1 MGGEVHGGAQRRE
14 GWIYLALLCVMS
26 LSPGRAEAAPPG
38 DADALPGVLEPRGDR
53 DGGGLPKPPGPERGG
68 IGTDPGGETGETG
81 EPAGDPAEL
90 RALEFDIHYSRAQRL
105 DRENRIEEAI
115 REFTAALKLQRGDAE
130 SLRQRAHLY
139 YRRPRRKK
147 CPRRAIADLKLLRT
161 YDPVDLWIEER
172 ETVFAWMAECGD
184 RYRDER
190 LNLAVEMAEEPLG
203 AEGRPDDIRFTL
215 AKLRIEQAESLGSA
229 REAEALREQALDDL
243 ERYRLEC
250 EKAGKTPQAEALSRL
265 AGSYHDDGEAKRA
278 IAVYNQLIEAY
289 PGDPL
294 SRRAKQAVEELEL
307 ELELA
312 TIEKEQGGRPTPEAR
327 ASFDRALEAIQRDDL
342 VTAES
347 ELQRTIKDSPWFQ
360 RARYVQGLVYARQE
374 RYADAVHELRMAIR
388 LDRFDYEAHM
398 RLGLIYAKR
407 LSPTE
412 DHQAIEHLEK
422 ALELRPDLHQLR
434 LFLGELYARTNRE
447 RARVH
452 YRRFLEEVSPV
463 HPDYARA
470 SEALRN
476 LDYRLREEEPAIPLA
491 PPGELRRLDPELQ
504 RMINEAYLRVGDDGD
519 WGQAD
524 KILRRALKKFPG
536 EFVVL
541 NELAKVA
548 SADNRP
554 GDAREFWERSLELRE
569 DQREVHERLGLLL
582 SKELPDEALPHL
594 QRAAELGSTIGRFLV
609 AQLLL
614 DQYRVFQASEQLDL
628 YMSEASDFDLH
639 WDVAQQLRKEL
650 DAWFLQ
656 LYVLASVLGLALLSL
671 PALRI
676 YRRFRGASLSQLLE
690 RAPTSFPE
698 VARILSLIRHE
709 ILKHNTAFL
718 SDVGRALEVDEPG
731 AENRAAIVAR
741 RLFGEPDRRRRRR
754 RRKVHADRGLS
765 TRDQGIYGRFLGYVD
780 ELEKVSR
787 SHGVTLNL
795 HRKDPIFREMIRSFE
810 SLRGL
815 GELRHG
821 AGNTSRKLE
830 WSKRLLRSGHVLGR
844 DAFERLSSLIQ
855 SLCIVRVDAETLEEV
870 HALVVAESQFAGM
883 EIAAPELRGEGAAIR
898 VFRTDLDDILTNVIR
913 NSLHSSVLYAP
924 KPIRLG
930 VELVN
935 EMDEITGLT
944 TLAIRIKDQSAEKL
958 SNEMLRG
965 RYVERGMGI
974 TADLLSRYDGSI
986 AVEPEPGWQK
996 AVVLRFFTVEEE
1008 A

>member
-1 MGGEVHGGAQRRE
+1 PDTDDED
-14 GWIYLALLCVMS
+14 
-26 LSPGRAEAAPPG
+26 G
-38 DADALPGVLEPRGDR
+38 DT
-53 DGGGLPKPPGPERGG
+53 DGLDVP
-68 IGTDPGGETGETG
+68 D
-81 EPAGDPAEL
+81 GDPAEM
-90 RALEFDIHYSRAQRL
+90 RALEFDIHLSRAQRFE
-105 DRENRIEEAI
+105 REGRVDEAI
-115 REFTAALKLQRGDAE
+115 REYSSALKLQRGDPGA
-130 SLRQRAHLY
+130 LRGRAHLHY
-139 YRRPRRKK
+139 TKPKRRS
-147 CPRRAIADLKLLRT
+147 CPRRAIADLKMLRT
-161 YDPVDLWIEER
+161 YDPRGLWLEER
-172 ETVFAWMAECGD
+172 ANVFAWMAECGE
-184 RYRDER
+184 RYQDER
-190 LNLAVEMAEEPLG
+190 LNLAVEMAEEDP
-203 AEGRPDDIRFTL
+203 ETPGRPDDIRFTL
-215 AKLRIEQAESLGSA
+215 AKLRLERAESLGST
-229 REAEALREQALDDL
+229 REAQALRDEAIGDI
-243 ERYRLEC
+243 ERYREEC
-250 EKAGKTPQAEALSRL
+250 TRDGRTPQAEALSRL
-265 AGSYHDDGEAKRA
+265 AGSYQDRGETAKA
-278 IAVYNQLIEAY
+278 ISVYTQLISAY
-289 PGDPL
+289 PGHPL
-294 SRRAKQAVEELEL
+294 SQRARKAVEDLQL

-312 TIEKEQGGRPTPEAR
+312 TIEKEQGGRPTPEAQ
-327 ASFDRALEAIQRDDL
+327 ASFDRAVEAIKRNDL

-374 RYADAVHELRMAIR
+374 RFADAVHELRMAIR

-412 DHQAIEHLEK
+412 DRAAIEHLEK

-452 YRRFLEEVSPV
+452 YRRFLEEVSSD

-470 SEALRN
+470 AEALRN
-476 LDYRLREEEPAIPLA
+476 LDFRLREEEPAIPLA
-491 PPGELRRLDPELQ
+491 PPSDLRRLEPELQ

-519 WGQAD
+519 WSQAD

-536 EFVVL
+536 EVVVL

-554 GDAREFWERSLELRE
+554 GDARSFWERSLQLKE

-582 SKELPDEALPHL
+582 RKELPDEALPHL

-614 DQYRVFQASEQLDL
+614 EKYRLVGASEQLDL
-628 YMSEASDFDLH
+628 YFQEASDFDLH
-639 WDVAQQLRKEL
+639 WDVALELRDDL

-656 LYVLASVLGLALLSL
+656 IYILASALGLLLISL

-698 VARILSLIRHE
+698 IARILSLIRHE

-718 SDVGRALEVDEPG
+718 SDVGHALEVDEPG
-731 AENRAAIVAR
+731 AENRASIVAR
-741 RLFGEPDRRRRRR
+741 RLFGEPSRRRRG
-754 RRKVHADRGLS
+754 RGRASAERERS

-780 ELEKVSR
+780 ELEKVAR

-795 HRKDPIFREMIRSFE
+795 HRKDPIFREMIRAFE

-815 GELRHG
+815 SELQHN
-821 AGNTSRKLE
+821 ASASRKLD
-830 WSKRLLRSGHVLGR
+830 WSKRLLRCGQILGR
-844 DAFERLSSLIQ
+844 DAFERLSSLIR
-855 SLCIVRVDAETLEEV
+855 SLCIVRVDRETLQEV
-870 HALVVAESQFAGM
+870 HALVVTESQFAGV
-883 EIAAPELRGEGAAIR
+883 EVAAPEVTGEGAAIR

-930 VELVN
+930 VELIN

-944 TLAIRIKDQSAEKL
+944 TLAIRIKDQSTEKL

-986 AVEPEPGWQK
+986 AVEPEQGWQK

-1008 A
+1008 EA